1 MDKHEIV
8 SALKALAVELGRT
21 PTSGEFAQASG
32 ISKYKVQILFRNYS
46 LLTQA
51 AGLDAYQDR
60 GKKKAIDNSIFEKD
74 LGEHLEAHQ
83 ALAPKTSV
91 RDWPTIATIS
101 DIHWPFQNDLV
112 VKRFIEYV
120 GDEKPQ
126 YVILNGDAWDRYSHG
141 RFPRSHN
148 IFTPREEDQLS
159 RKLNVEFWEAIKKAS
174 PESIC
179 HQLLGN
185 HEVRPMK
192 QVLEQYPAAEDWI
205 KEALRRDFTFDGV
218 ITEFDQRQ
226 ELIIAGDIVVH
237 HGFRSQ
243 LGAHRDYALMNAIC
257 GHTHKGGVVWRQ
269 IRGQTL
275 FELNSGLAG
284 DPEAKGLTYT
294 PQRITVW
301 TPGFGALNKYGP
313 MFVSCG

>member
-1 MDKHEIV
+1 MDKHELVAAIKTAA
-8 SALKALAVELGRT
+8 SDLGRT
-21 PTSGEFAQASG
+21 PTKAEFVNATG
-32 ISKYKVQILFRNYS
+32 ITHYQVTSLFGS
-46 LLTQA
+46 FTVLVKA

-60 GKKKAIDNSIFEKD
+60 AKAKRITNEVFERDIEEHIQAYEPAARAGK
-74 LGEHLEAHQ
+74 
-83 ALAPKTSV
+83 

-101 DIHWPFQNDLV
+101 DIHWPFQNDRV
-112 VKRFIEYV
+112 VNRFIEYV
-120 GDEKPQ
+120 GDEKPAH
-126 YVILNGDAWDRYSHG
+126 VILNGDAWDRYSHG

-148 IFTPREEDQLS
+148 LFTPREEDQLS
-159 RKLNVEFWEAIKKAS
+159 RKLNQEFWAKVKAAS
-174 PESIC
+174 PGSQC
-179 HQLLGN
+179 TQMLGN

-192 QVLEQYPAAEDWI
+192 QVLENYPQAEDWI

-218 ITEFDQRQ
+218 TTFFDPRQ
-226 ELIIAGDIVVH
+226 EFVIDGDIVVH

-257 GHTHKGGVVWRQ
+257 GHTHKGGVVFRQ

-275 FELNSGLAG
+275 WELNSGLAG

-313 MFVSCG
+313 QFVSV